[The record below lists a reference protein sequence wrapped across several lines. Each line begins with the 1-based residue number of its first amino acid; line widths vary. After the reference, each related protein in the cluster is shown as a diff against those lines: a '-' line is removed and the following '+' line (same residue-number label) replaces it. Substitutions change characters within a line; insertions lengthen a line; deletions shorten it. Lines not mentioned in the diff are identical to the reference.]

1 MLYKKMSSSRSLASK
16 IKRNT
21 TTNEKPGQQQQ
32 QQQQQPQSIPKMLIS
47 DAIALIT
54 LRLGRVEHVVQNL
67 PVESDEDNV
76 LSNYDDVFSDIITR
90 LESLE
95 KTQKKETAE
104 VASLKDL
111 VMKLQFFTLETNQKT
126 TQLEQRQPF
135 AVAEEALVP
144 FSSVVPSHHGSIDL

>member
-1 MLYKKMSSSRSLASK
+1 MSSSRSLASK

-32 QQQQQPQSIPKMLIS
+32 PQQQQQQQSIPKMLIS

-95 KTQKKETAE
+95 NAQKKETAE

-111 VMKLQFFTLETNQKT
+111 VMKLQFFTLETNQKI
-126 TQLEQRQPF
+126 TQLEQRQQF
-135 AVAEEALVP
+135 AVAEEALAI
-144 FSSVVPSHHGSIDL
+144 VPSHHGSIDL